1 MDPPA
6 SHRVSRVRRYS
17 GTTRRSSRIRVR
29 GSNPVPPAFPCRSA
43 SARFCNRAVSGP
55 TTPAAPKRRRFGL
68 LPFRSPLLGESFL
81 FSPPAGT
88 EMFQFPAFPSR
99 VRGMP
104 ALCRRVA
111 PFGDPRIIGRLR
123 LPADFRSLPRPSSP
137 AGAKAST
144 MRLFPLRMPAAPLRR
159 RGPFVFL
166 SCSNMSMTSPAATPR
181 E

>member
-1 MDPPA
+1 MPDGPGGFGRDSSCPA
-6 SHRVSRVRRYS
+6 LLR
-17 GTTRRSSRIRVR
+17 
-29 GSNPVPPAFPCRSA
+29 VPPYAGRLARTRLSRTMAALSSAF
-43 SARFCNRAVSGP
+43 RFDDLQFCGGP
-55 TTPAAPKRRRFGL
+55 TTGL

-88 EMFQFPAFPSR
+88 EMFQFPAFASR

-111 PFGDPRIIGRLR
+111 PFGYPRIIGRLR

>member
-1 MDPPA
+1 MVPADSGGIPRVPP
-6 SHRVSRVRRYS
+6 YS
-17 GTTRRSSRIRVR
+17 GFRLMQDVLRVR
-29 GSNPVPPAFPCRSA
+29 GFHALWRRFPAPSA
-43 SARFCNRAVSGP
+43 SMTCNFV
-55 TTPAAPKRRRFGL
+55 AALQPRRRRNAAGL

-88 EMFQFPAFPSR
+88 EMFQFPAFASR

-111 PFGDPRIIGRLR
+111 PFGYPRIIGRLR